1 MSAKYLWVALFVVF
15 GCLSS
20 LRAQPSDNFYVDPAA
35 PSGGDGSSWATAF
48 QTISEAVT
56 EANATFVDDR
66 IWLAPGIHQP
76 TGPMSVI
83 HPCTVGAPLG
93 TATIDYSGFFAS
105 FRVLDTDIHF
115 TGINFSGAGRKVAGI
130 GRHSGIRFT
139 RCKFLGSTSVA
150 VRVDR

>member
-93 TATIDYSGFFAS
+93 TATIDYSGVLPAFVSSTPTSILPASTLAVQVEKLPESVVIPEFAL
-105 FRVLDTDIHF
+105 RVA
-115 TGINFSGAGRKVAGI
+115 NFKGVLR
-130 GRHSGIRFT
+130 
-139 RCKFLGSTSVA
+139 
-150 VRVDR
+150 

>member
-56 EANATFVDDR
+56 DERDLRRRSN
-66 IWLAPGIHQP
+66 LAGPRHPSAHRTHVGHSPLHCRSP
-76 TGPMSVI
+76 TG
-83 HPCTVGAPLG
+83 
-93 TATIDYSGFFAS
+93 D
-105 FRVLDTDIHF
+105 
-115 TGINFSGAGRKVAGI
+115 
-130 GRHSGIRFT
+130 RHH
-139 RCKFLGSTSVA
+139 
-150 VRVDR
+150 